1 MIAIMSDEIVAHL
14 RPRAIAL
21 KTLERKEHLFHRDDR
36 VVTMFLLTEGCVKL
50 MRYQED
56 GSPAVLQRS
65 TPGTMVAEASL
76 FSGRYHCDAIA
87 VTATQ
92 ALAVPVGE
100 VRRLLN
106 EDRAFALAWTMHL
119 TRELQNTRKRAEIVS
134 LRTVSARLDAWL
146 TWNDGRLPTK
156 GDWKALA
163 DEIAVS
169 PEALYREFSRRRH
182 S

>member
-21 KTLERKEHLFHRDDR
+21 KTLERKEHLFHRDDP

-65 TPGTMVAEASL
+65 TPGTIVAEASL

>member
-1 MIAIMSDEIVAHL
+1 MA
-14 RPRAIAL
+14 
-21 KTLERKEHLFHRDDR
+21 
-36 VVTMFLLTEGCVKL
+36 MFLVTEGCVKL
-50 MRYQED
+50 MRYQEN

-65 TPGTMVAEASL
+65 TPGTIVAEASL
-76 FSGRYHCDAIA
+76 FSGHYHCDAIA

-92 ALAVPVGE
+92 AFAVPVGE